1 MKCMKVALA
10 WIWVAVPLTWG
21 VWHSVRKSMPLFQS
35 QPVPAVAPTTLPAK
49 DLPSGR

>member
-1 MKCMKVALA
+1 MKAIKVALA

-35 QPVPAVAPTTLPAK
+35 PPPPPAAVTPAA
-49 DLPSGR
+49 R